1 MKLLLDFFP
10 IVIFFIVYKTYG
22 LNLAIIAMTLA
33 TVVQIL
39 YTRWQ
44 SGKFEKMQV
53 ITLGLLI
60 LFGGLT
66 IYINNPAFIMWK
78 VSIFYIVF
86 GAIILATLFTKQT
99 IIQKLMGK
107 NITAPTQI
115 WRKVSWLWGIAFMG
129 IAAINAYFVD
139 LALVARER
147 FLSVYQ
153 GEVTDLVQFDCNT
166 VEMVNRKLCMIAKSS
181 ESIWVDFKLFGTM
194 GLTFVLIVITVVML
208 KKYINTSDKHQ

>member
-107 NITAPTQI
+107 NITAPAQI

-181 ESIWVDFKLFGTM
+181 EGIWVDFKLFGTM

-208 KKYINTSDKHQ
+208 KKYINTNDKHQ

>member
-181 ESIWVDFKLFGTM
+181 EGIWVDFKLFGTM

-208 KKYINTSDKHQ
+208 KKYINTNDKHQ